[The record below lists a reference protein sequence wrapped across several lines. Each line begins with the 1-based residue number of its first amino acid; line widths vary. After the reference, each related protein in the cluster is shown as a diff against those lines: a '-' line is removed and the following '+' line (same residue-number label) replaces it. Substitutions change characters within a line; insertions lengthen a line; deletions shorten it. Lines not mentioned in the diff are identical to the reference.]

1 MKGILLVGKFTGK
14 FREINKS
21 LSAHYE
27 LRACVMQFNIIDSML
42 KRKDANLIAMVLD
55 EGEQEDVT
63 ITDSLKE
70 GYPDVPVVWLDSS
83 LSKESALE
91 KIESTLNGTIKKE
104 EAVPVAEPV
113 SAPAP
118 KKVVAET
125 KKKVVLMV
133 DDSGVFLRSMRSM
146 IEEHYDVKMSTSG
159 LNIQGL
165 IEMYHPDIVLLDYEM
180 PFFDGKQT
188 MMKMRECEEMK
199 NIPIVFVTA
208 VNKKENIM
216 EVLNLKP
223 AGYLLKPVD
232 KERLL
237 QTIREIIGE

>member
-21 LSAHYE
+21 LSEHYE
-27 LRACVMQFNIIDSML
+27 LRACVMQLNIIDSML
-42 KRKDANLIAMVLD
+42 KRKDANLIAVVLD
-55 EGEQEDVT
+55 EGEHEDVT

-70 GYPDVPVVWLDSS
+70 SYPNVPVVWLDSS
-83 LSKESALE
+83 LSKESALD

-104 EAVPVAEPV
+104 EAVPVVEPA
-113 SAPAP
+113 SEP
-118 KKVVAET
+118 KKVMAET

-165 IEMYHPDIVLLDYEM
+165 VEMHHPDVVLLDYEM

-199 NIPIVFVTA
+199 NIPIIFVTA